1 MHHTHTHTCTHWRT
15 HTHTHNQRSLTAS
28 VPSKCTCS
36 TWCHFLKNESCWLTL
51 NEFYFHV
58 SRRDKYI
65 RVIRPSTKQQAAA
78 PTCSEKPQGRTV
90 QMLLAK
96 LFFKGEKYFF
106 PTSKT
111 ILKTALKQKL
121 TPVKIQNQLSI
132 ICNIRLA
139 VEFFCCSL
147 FFKKN
152 KTKNRVM
159 LNICDGLVLKS
170 GEHSAHEASSR
181 PRSCCYSWR
190 AKKTATKTW
199 LNPSKTPFSWNVF
212 GFLFFFWTCFVR
224 VAVNF

>member
-1 MHHTHTHTCTHWRT
+1 MHHTHTHTCTHGRT

-65 RVIRPSTKQQAAA
+65 RVIRPSTEQQAAA

-147 FFKKN
+147 FFLK
-152 KTKNRVM
+152 KTKQKTGWCLIFAMVWFWS
-159 LNICDGLVLKS
+159 LVNIQLMKPRRDLVAAVTAEEQRKQQPK
-170 GEHSAHEASSR
+170 R
-181 PRSCCYSWR
+181 DWTQ
-190 AKKTATKTW
+190 AKLLFHGTS
-199 LNPSKTPFSWNVF
+199 LDFS
-212 GFLFFFWTCFVR
+212 FFFGHVL
-224 VAVNF
+224 